1 MSERPGSGKGETM
14 AKTKLSYED
23 FRKQAQ
29 AAGLLASFSDADL
42 RLSMEQPEAG
52 LSILSFK
59 KDYADAATDEA
70 RALANAGAEQVRRQY
85 GRYLGGPDG
94 SRYMP
99 LDGDETEDEDYVNQ
113 MGGTGTADGAS
124 ARRQGLP
131 AYYGEADRLWTDH
144 HKQYLREGELAYRN
158 ALGEGAANT
167 GGIAS
172 TAAVAAAQ
180 QAQNYYGAKAADA
193 RSALY
198 QQAFENWLAER
209 ELGLRETAEQRE
221 SGGAQEQQRFESAYC
236 GLCHTLGRRY
246 GTAGRMI
253 LNYDLTFLAILLS
266 EGEET
271 DCTRRCIAHPIRG
284 RLCSCG
290 SSAFDLAAD
299 ISVILTWWQL
309 RDGIADHG
317 FWGGLKYRTA
327 AALLHR
333 AYKKARLLRPTFDAD
348 TQRHLGVLSH
358 LEAERGTSLDAP
370 ADTFAQ
376 LLAGAA
382 DEVTDP
388 TKRRVL
394 AQLLYHLGRWIYLI
408 DAADD
413 LKKDVKTG
421 SYNPL
426 PLRYGLPGDT
436 LTDTARQELSQT
448 LDSSIRAMAAAFEL
462 WDFGAYGPVIESTV
476 YQGLYA
482 VGTAVLDGTF
492 RKKTQVQ
499 RKKGGHPRA

>member
-1 MSERPGSGKGETM
+1 MFG
-14 AKTKLSYED
+14 
-23 FRKQAQ
+23 
-29 AAGLLASFSDADL
+29 
-42 RLSMEQPEAG
+42 
-52 LSILSFK
+52 
-59 KDYADAATDEA
+59 
-70 RALANAGAEQVRRQY
+70 
-85 GRYLGGPDG
+85 
-94 SRYMP
+94 
-99 LDGDETEDEDYVNQ
+99 YVLP
-113 MGGTGTADGAS
+113 S
-124 ARRQGLP
+124 ARQL
-131 AYYGEADRLWTDH
+131 T
-144 HKQYLREGELAYRN
+144 
-158 ALGEGAANT
+158 
-167 GGIAS
+167 
-172 TAAVAAAQ
+172 
-180 QAQNYYGAKAADA
+180 
-193 RSALY
+193 
-198 QQAFENWLAER
+198 
-209 ELGLRETAEQRE
+209 
-221 SGGAQEQQRFESAYC
+221 AQEQQRFESAYC

-317 FWGGLKYRTA
+317 FWGGLKYRAA

-348 TQRHLGVLSH
+348 TQRHLEVLSH

-388 TKRRVL
+388 RKRRVL